1 MSIGDELARLEELHR
16 RGALSDDEYA
26 RAKARA
32 LDDAAPARPAPAAAA
47 AINQLRRSR
56 DDRWLGGVCG
66 GLVRTTGVA
75 AWVWRLVFALLV
87 LCGGTGVLV
96 YLLLWI
102 FVPQED
108 AGLGGDSHGQ
118 APAR

>member
-1 MSIGDELARLEELHR
+1 M
-16 RGALSDDEYA
+16 
-26 RAKARA
+26 
-32 LDDAAPARPAPAAAA
+32 
-47 AINQLRRSR
+47 
-56 DDRWLGGVCG
+56 V
-66 GLVRTTGVA
+66 

-108 AGLGGDSHGQ
+108 VAFTHG
-118 APAR
+118 

>member
-16 RGALSDDEYA
+16 RGALSEVEYA
-26 RAKARA
+26 RAKARV
-32 LDDAAPARPAPAAAA
+32 LDDATRSPPPPPAAA

-66 GLVRTTGVA
+66 GLAGVTGVV

-108 AGLGGDSHGQ
+108 VAFTHG
-118 APAR
+118 